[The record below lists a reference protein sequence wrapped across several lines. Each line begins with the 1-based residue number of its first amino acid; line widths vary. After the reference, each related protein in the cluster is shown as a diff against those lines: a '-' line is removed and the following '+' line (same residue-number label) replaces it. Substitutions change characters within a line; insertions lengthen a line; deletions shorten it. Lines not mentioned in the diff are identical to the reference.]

1 MGFLSCMDKVVL
13 LQVGQL
19 SEALI
24 ACLTLK
30 RALATVD
37 TQVHLRVARTGSK
50 VRDRVPFITGGV
62 RVSNLKG

>member
-1 MGFLSCMDKVVL
+1 MGLLSCMDQVML

-37 TQVHLRVARTGSK
+37 TQVHLRIAQKGSK
-50 VRDRVPFITGGV
+50 VRDSVPFITGGV
-62 RVSNLKG
+62 CV

>member
-1 MGFLSCMDKVVL
+1 MGLLSCMDQVVL

-19 SEALI
+19 CEALI

-37 TQVHLRVARTGSK
+37 TQVHLRKAQRGSK
-50 VRDRVPFITGGV
+50 VRDTVLFITGGV
-62 RVSNLKG
+62 FVELKD

>member
-1 MGFLSCMDKVVL
+1 MGLLSCMNQVVL

-30 RALATVD
+30 RALSTVD
-37 TQVHLRVARTGSK
+37 TQVHLRIVQRGSK
-50 VRDRVPFITGGV
+50 VRDRVPFITGITGV
-62 RVSNLKG
+62 